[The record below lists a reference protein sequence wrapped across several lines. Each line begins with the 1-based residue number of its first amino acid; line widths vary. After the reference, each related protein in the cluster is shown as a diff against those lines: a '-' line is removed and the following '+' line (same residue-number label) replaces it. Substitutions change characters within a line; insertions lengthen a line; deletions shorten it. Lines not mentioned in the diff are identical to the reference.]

1 MADGGAAKFRP
12 AAVVARLETSGANK
26 LRKPCAAEEAVLS
39 LAPLLGALDPRN
51 RPGPFIAD
59 GAGAGGAELSDLG
72 ADPTSCRG
80 KSLYDI
86 AVGYGRVGIP
96 DGAVNAATPMVDCY
110 SAKSGR
116 FARNLELLGPIAHW
130 LGRALMTRGL
140 PPPTACP
147 TPTSVPA
154 APGPNLTP
162 VKPERREGLNC
173 N

>member
-1 MADGGAAKFRP
+1 MGSSHESEPSCGRGEIESVTP
-12 AAVVARLETSGANK
+12 TQR
-26 LRKPCAAEEAVLS
+26 R
-39 LAPLLGALDPRN
+39 
-51 RPGPFIAD
+51 
-59 GAGAGGAELSDLG
+59 AG
-72 ADPTSCRG
+72 
-80 KSLYDI
+80 
-86 AVGYGRVGIP
+86 GRVGIP

-130 LGRALMTRGL
+130 LGRALLVRGL

-173 N
+173 NKSDTKIT

>member
-1 MADGGAAKFRP
+1 MGSSHESEPSCGRGEIESVTP
-12 AAVVARLETSGANK
+12 TQR
-26 LRKPCAAEEAVLS
+26 R
-39 LAPLLGALDPRN
+39 
-51 RPGPFIAD
+51 
-59 GAGAGGAELSDLG
+59 AG
-72 ADPTSCRG
+72 
-80 KSLYDI
+80 
-86 AVGYGRVGIP
+86 GRVGIP

-130 LGRALMTRGL
+130 LGRALLVRGL

-173 N
+173 KKRPGGGCFIGAAQAPPPAPGSPSTSCQRRTGSRVTFRLCIAFLADAQL

>member
-1 MADGGAAKFRP
+1 M
-12 AAVVARLETSGANK
+12 VARLETSGANK

-51 RPGPFIAD
+51 MPGPFIAD

-72 ADPTSCRG
+72 ADPIRPVVSWANLCI
-80 KSLYDI
+80 I

-147 TPTSVPA
+147 TPTSAPVP
-154 APGPNLTP
+154 PGT
-162 VKPERREGLNC
+162 K
-173 N
+173 

>member
-51 RPGPFIAD
+51 MPGPFIAD

-72 ADPTSCRG
+72 GSDVVSWANLCI
-80 KSLYDI
+80 I

-130 LGRALMTRGL
+130 LGRALLIRGL

>member
-1 MADGGAAKFRP
+1 M
-12 AAVVARLETSGANK
+12 
-26 LRKPCAAEEAVLS
+26 
-39 LAPLLGALDPRN
+39 
-51 RPGPFIAD
+51 
-59 GAGAGGAELSDLG
+59 
-72 ADPTSCRG
+72 
-80 KSLYDI
+80 
-86 AVGYGRVGIP
+86 GIP

-130 LGRALMTRGL
+130 LGRALLIRGL

-173 N
+173 KKSAVAPLWHYRNASAENRRIQAARALLLFAFESTKIDDEIKLREQNNV

>member
-1 MADGGAAKFRP
+1 MGSSHESEPSCGRGEIESVTP
-12 AAVVARLETSGANK
+12 TQR
-26 LRKPCAAEEAVLS
+26 R
-39 LAPLLGALDPRN
+39 
-51 RPGPFIAD
+51 
-59 GAGAGGAELSDLG
+59 AG
-72 ADPTSCRG
+72 
-80 KSLYDI
+80 
-86 AVGYGRVGIP
+86 GRVGIP

-173 N
+173 KKSKANALVLGLVYILLHILPMGGRHRPRRQPKR

>member
-1 MADGGAAKFRP
+1 MGSSHESEPSCGRGEIESVTP
-12 AAVVARLETSGANK
+12 TQR
-26 LRKPCAAEEAVLS
+26 R
-39 LAPLLGALDPRN
+39 
-51 RPGPFIAD
+51 
-59 GAGAGGAELSDLG
+59 AG
-72 ADPTSCRG
+72 
-80 KSLYDI
+80 
-86 AVGYGRVGIP
+86 GRVGIP

-116 FARNLELLGPIAHW
+116 FARSCLELLGPIAAHP
-130 LGRALMTRGL
+130 LAGPGVVALSVGEL

-173 N
+173 K

>member
-1 MADGGAAKFRP
+1 MDGCAGKIRP
-12 AAVVARLETSGANK
+12 AAVVTRLATSGVNM
-26 LRKPCAAEEAVLS
+26 LRKPCADGKAVLA
-39 LAPLLGALDPRN
+39 LAPLLGARDPRN
-51 RPGPFIAD
+51 MPGPFIAG
-59 GAGAGGAELSDLG
+59 GAGAGGADLSDLG

-130 LGRALMTRGL
+130 LGRALLIRGL
-140 PPPTACP
+140 PPPHRLPHAHL
-147 TPTSVPA
+147 
-154 APGPNLTP
+154 GP
-162 VKPERREGLNC
+162 RRSRPQFNPS
-173 N
+173 

>member
-1 MADGGAAKFRP
+1 MGSSHESEPSCGRGEIESVTP
-12 AAVVARLETSGANK
+12 TQR
-26 LRKPCAAEEAVLS
+26 R
-39 LAPLLGALDPRN
+39 
-51 RPGPFIAD
+51 
-59 GAGAGGAELSDLG
+59 AG
-72 ADPTSCRG
+72 
-80 KSLYDI
+80 
-86 AVGYGRVGIP
+86 GRVGIP

-173 N
+173 KKKKATNKTPYSHHLVEGSGL